1 MYFKNFGKFFLK
13 KEIAM
18 KKIGIIGDSIAHGF
32 YDENNLG
39 WVARL
44 AQKMLQKKS
53 GEYVFNNMSQAGD
66 NIADASFRATAEALS
81 RSFDVIIVNIGIN
94 DLRRRKDSNLETD
107 ISEGARVVY
116 WNRLLDTLNKTNA
129 KIIVTDLIPVIEN
142 RYTEKATLIRR
153 NEDVE
158 KYNQIIANICKERNI
173 TFFARYHNWKN
184 RNLEVL
190 YKDANHPN
198 AKGHEIL
205 ADELFDFLQ
214 KIGI

>member
-1 MYFKNFGKFFLK
+1 
-13 KEIAM
+13 M

-39 WVARL
+39 WVSRL
-44 AQKMLQKKS
+44 AQKMLQEKA

-66 NIADASFRATAEALS
+66 NIADASFRAITEALT

-129 KIIVTDLIPVIEN
+129 QIIVTDLIPIVEN
-142 RYTEKATLIRR
+142 RYTEQATLIRR

-158 KYNQIIANICKERNI
+158 KYNQIIENICLKRNI
-173 TFFARYHNWKN
+173 TFFARYNKWKN
-184 RNLEVL
+184 RNLENL
-190 YKDANHPN
+190 YKDATHPN
-198 AKGHEIL
+198 AEGHEII

>member
-1 MYFKNFGKFFLK
+1 
-13 KEIAM
+13 M

-39 WVARL
+39 WVSRL
-44 AQKMLQKKS
+44 AQKMLQEKA

-66 NIADASFRATAEALS
+66 NIADASFRAITEALT

-129 KIIVTDLIPVIEN
+129 QIIVTDLIPVVEN
-142 RYTEKATLIRR
+142 RYTEQATLIRR

-158 KYNQIIANICKERNI
+158 KYNQIIENICLKRNI
-173 TFFARYHNWKN
+173 NFFARYNKWKN
-184 RNLEVL
+184 RNLENL
-190 YKDANHPN
+190 YKDATHPN
-198 AKGHEIL
+198 AEGHEII

>member
-1 MYFKNFGKFFLK
+1 
-13 KEIAM
+13 M

-66 NIADASFRATAEALS
+66 NIADASFRATSEALT

-116 WNRLLDTLNKTNA
+116 WNRLLDILNKTNA

-173 TFFARYHNWKN
+173 TFFTRYNNWKT
-184 RNLEVL
+184 RNLEDL

>member
-1 MYFKNFGKFFLK
+1 
-13 KEIAM
+13 M

-39 WVARL
+39 WVSRL
-44 AQKMLQKKS
+44 AQKMLQEKA

-66 NIADASFRATAEALS
+66 NVADASFRAITEALT

-129 KIIVTDLIPVIEN
+129 QIIVTDLIPVVEN
-142 RYTEKATLIRR
+142 RYTEQATLIRR

-158 KYNQIIANICKERNI
+158 KYNQIIENICLKRNI
-173 TFFARYHNWKN
+173 TFFARYNKWKN
-184 RNLEVL
+184 RNLENL
-190 YKDANHPN
+190 YKDATHPN
-198 AKGHEIL
+198 AEGHEII

>member
-1 MYFKNFGKFFLK
+1 
-13 KEIAM
+13 M

-39 WVARL
+39 WVSRL
-44 AQKMLQKKS
+44 AQKMLQEKA

-66 NIADASFRATAEALS
+66 NIADASFRAITEALT

-129 KIIVTDLIPVIEN
+129 QIIVTDLIPVVEN
-142 RYTEKATLIRR
+142 RYTEQATLIRR

-158 KYNQIIANICKERNI
+158 KYNQIIENICLKRNI
-173 TFFARYHNWKN
+173 TFFARYNKWKN
-184 RNLEVL
+184 RNLENL
-190 YKDANHPN
+190 YKDATHPN
-198 AKGHEIL
+198 AEGHEII